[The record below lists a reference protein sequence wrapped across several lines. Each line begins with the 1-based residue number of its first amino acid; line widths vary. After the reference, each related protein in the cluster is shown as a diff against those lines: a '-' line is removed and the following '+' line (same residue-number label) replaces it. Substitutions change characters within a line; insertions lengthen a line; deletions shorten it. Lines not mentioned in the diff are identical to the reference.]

1 MADDDVT
8 QPPPPMVRSGA
19 REWTACRYADVLA
32 VLADSR
38 FEVPAAAPPGPA
50 GPVVPPGP
58 AAPPGPPGPA
68 GSVVPVGTL
77 SWLRASVS
85 RFANGAEHR
94 QRRALAVAELRLL
107 DPGRLRR
114 AAHQRAVAMMT
125 AAARPGQ
132 RFDVMALL
140 ARRVPMTVMAVSLG
154 ITQPQEAADAA
165 ITIAAGYFP
174 GSDPEAERQAGAA
187 TARLADLLSP
197 AGADVIAA
205 RIALMVQGCDAT
217 GGLIGLALRLL
228 QDTGQQCAAW
238 PADAVLDQALWLTPV
253 VRASRRTAR
262 VPAGVNGGPRVGA
275 GDTVVCNIEAAHR
288 DPAAPG
294 HSAPGGAVPPILTF
308 GSGLRPCPGRAQAL
322 ALAAGVVEAVR
333 DRGTFLPGQRVA
345 DESSPLRIPARLEV
359 VLR

>member
-1 MADDDVT
+1 MADDDVI
-8 QPPPPMVRSGA
+8 QPPPPVARSGA

-38 FEVPAAAPPGPA
+38 FEVAGA
-50 GPVVPPGP
+50 GPSGP
-58 AAPPGPPGPA
+58 L
-68 GSVVPVGTL
+68 GTL
-77 SWLRASVS
+77 SWLRGSVS

-94 QRRALAVAELRLL
+94 QRRARAVAELRPL

-114 AAHQRAVAMMT
+114 AAHRRTAAVVT

-132 RFDVMALL
+132 PFDAMALL
-140 ARRVPMTVMAVSLG
+140 ARRVPMAVMAAGLG
-154 ITQPQEAADAA
+154 TTCPRDAADGA

-174 GSDPEAERQAGAA
+174 GSDPQAERRADAA

-217 GGLIGLALRLL
+217 AGLIGLALRLL
-228 QDTGQQCAAW
+228 QDPRQACAGR
-238 PADAVLDQALWLTPV
+238 PAGAVLDQVLWLTPV
-253 VRASRRTAR
+253 VRVSRRTAR
-262 VPAGVNGGPRVGA
+262 VPVRVNGGARVGA
-275 GDTVVCNIEAAHR
+275 GDTVVCDIEAAHR

-294 HSAPGGAVPPILTF
+294 YSACGAAVPPGLTF

-322 ALAAGVVEAVR
+322 ALAAGVVDAVR
-333 DRGTFLPGQRVA
+333 ERGTVLPGQPV
-345 DESSPLRIPARLEV
+345 EYEPSPLRIPARLEV
-359 VLR
+359 ALR